1 MLSSTPEI
9 RNTGR
14 DCADSDGQVDNAC
27 GNAARLPKID
37 YNKSQKG
44 EHIMRQSRRKVLKAG
59 AALAAAAS
67 LPHFARAQSGSIK
80 IGMSMPQTG
89 SLGAGGQAALVA
101 LRLWVDDVNQRGGL
115 LNRKVELIAYDDQT
129 NPANTPGIYTK
140 LLDIDKVD
148 LLIAPYGTVPTA
160 PIVPMVKQRGLLLM
174 GNFSFQVNAKVQHD
188 MWFNNSPWNDAAS
201 WSDGFIKAGQGAGAK
216 TIAILA
222 ADQEFAQN
230 LANGARELAKKAN
243 IQSVYDQNYPPT
255 TTDFSSLIRGIRAA
269 KPEMVFVMSYPNDSV
284 AIIRA
289 VNEIGVGSQVQVFGG
304 GMVGLQFTPIM
315 TSLGSLL
322 NGVLNYNSY
331 VPGMKYPGIEDFLA
345 RYAKRAAEARVDPL
359 GFYLPPFNYAIG
371 QMLEQAVNGT
381 KSLDHKQLAAYL
393 RKNEMKTLVGPIR
406 YDKNGEWAN
415 PRVVQAQFRGVVDKD
430 TEQFRQ
436 PGKQIVIY
444 PDAYKT
450 GNVITPFE
458 KARSAK

>member
-1 MLSSTPEI
+1 
-9 RNTGR
+9 
-14 DCADSDGQVDNAC
+14 V
-27 GNAARLPKID
+27 
-37 YNKSQKG
+37 
-44 EHIMRQSRRKVLKAG
+44 
-59 AALAAAAS
+59 
-67 LPHFARAQSGSIK
+67 K

-115 LNRKVELIAYDDQT
+115 MNRKVELIAYDDQT
-129 NPANTPGIYTK
+129 NPANVPGIYTK
-140 LLDIDKVD
+140 LLDVDKVD

-160 PIVPMVKQRGLLLM
+160 PIMPMVKQRGLLLM

-188 MWFNNSPWNDAAS
+188 MWFNNAPWNDASS
-201 WSDGFIKAGQGAGAK
+201 WSDGFFKAGQNVGAK
-216 TIAILA
+216 TVAVLA
-222 ADQEFAQN
+222 ADNDFAQN
-230 LANGARELAKKAN
+230 LANGARALAQKAG
-243 IQSVYDQNYPPT
+243 IKSVYDQNYPPT

-289 VNEIGVGSQVQVFGG
+289 VNEIGVGPQVQIFGG

-345 RYAKRAAEARVDPL
+345 RYTKRAQEAKVDPL

-371 QMLEQAVNGT
+371 QMLEQAVGAT
-381 KSLDHKQLAAYL
+381 RSLDHKTLASYL
-393 RKNEMKTLVGPIR
+393 RQNEMKTVVGPIK
-406 YDKNGEWAN
+406 YGKDGEWAN
-415 PRVVQAQFRGVVDKD
+415 ARVVQAQFRGVVDKD

-436 PGKQIVIY
+436 PGKQVVIY

-450 GNVITPFE
+450 GDVITPFE

>member
-1 MLSSTPEI
+1 
-9 RNTGR
+9 
-14 DCADSDGQVDNAC
+14 
-27 GNAARLPKID
+27 
-37 YNKSQKG
+37 
-44 EHIMRQSRRKVLKAG
+44 MRGSRRNVLKAG
-59 AALAAAAS
+59 AALAAVSA
-67 LPHFARAQSGSIK
+67 LPRKAFAQAGPVR

-115 LNRKVELIAYDDQT
+115 LGRKVEFIVYDDQT

-140 LLDIDKVD
+140 LLDVD
-148 LLIAPYGTVPTA
+148 RVELLIAPYGTVPTA
-160 PIVPMVKQRGLLLM
+160 PLMPLVKQRGLLLM

-201 WSDGFIKAGQGAGAK
+201 WSEGFMRAGQKAEAK
-216 TIAILA
+216 TIAFLA

-230 LANGARELAKKAN
+230 LANGARALAKKAN
-243 IQSVYDQNYPPT
+243 VKFVYDQNYPPT

-269 KPEMVFVMSYPNDSV
+269 RPEIVYVMSYPNDSV

-331 VPGMKYPGIEDFLA
+331 VPGMKYPGIEDFLS
-345 RYAKRAAEARVDPL
+345 RYAKRASEAKVDPL

-371 QMLEQAVNGT
+371 QIIEQAINGN
-381 KSLDHKQLAAYL
+381 KSLEH
-393 RKNEMKTLVGPIR
+393 KTLAG
-406 YDKNGEWAN
+406 WL
-415 PRVVQAQFRGVVDKD
+415 
-430 TEQFRQ
+430 RQ
-436 PGKQIVIY
+436 NEVKTIV
-444 PDAYKT
+444 
-450 GNVITPFE
+450 
-458 KARSAK
+458 

>member
-1 MLSSTPEI
+1 M
-9 RNTGR
+9 
-14 DCADSDGQVDNAC
+14 
-27 GNAARLPKID
+27 
-37 YNKSQKG
+37 KG
-44 EHIMRQSRRKVLKAG
+44 SRRKVLKAG
-59 AALAAAAS
+59 AAIAAAAG
-67 LPHFARAQSGSIK
+67 LPRFARAQAGTVK

-129 NPANTPGIYTK
+129 NPANVPGIYTK
-140 LLDIDKVD
+140 LLDVDKVD

-160 PIVPMVKQRGLLLM
+160 PIMPMVKQRGLLLM

-188 MWFNNSPWNDAAS
+188 MWFNNSPWNDASS
-201 WSDGFIKAGQGAGAK
+201 WSDGFIRAGQKAGAK
-216 TIAILA
+216 TIAVLA

-230 LANGARELAKKAN
+230 LASGARELAKKGN
-243 IQSVYDQNYPPT
+243 IKSVYDQNYPPG

-269 KPEMVFVMSYPNDSV
+269 RPEIVYVMSYPNDSV

-289 VNEIGVGSQVQVFGG
+289 VNEIGVGPQVQVFGG

-315 TSLGSLL
+315 TALGSLL

-331 VPGMKYPGIEDFLA
+331 VPGMKYPGIEDFLG
-345 RYAKRAAEARVDPL
+345 RYAKRAADAKVDPL

-381 KSLDHKQLAAYL
+381 KSLDQKQLAAYL
-393 RKNEMKTLVGPIR
+393 RKNEMKTVVGPIR
-406 YDKNGEWAN
+406 FDKMGEWAN
-415 PRVVQAQFRGVVDKD
+415 PRVVQAQFRGVADKD
-430 TEQFRQ
+430 MEQFRQ
-436 PGKQIVIY
+436 PNKQVVIY
-444 PDAYKT
+444 PEEYKT
-450 GNVITPFE
+450 GEAITPFE
-458 KARSAK
+458 KARTAK